1 MIFSYLQF
9 GEIKAIAYSDN
20 ISRLSRITSILLKLQ
35 ARTHISAIEL
45 AEQFDVSKRTIYR
58 DLDSLQQAGI
68 PIISIEGKGYSIM
81 EGYHIPPVMFTESE
95 ANAIIFGEKL
105 IAKTKD
111 QSLIEE
117 FTKAIDKIKSVL
129 KNPDKEKMDFLAK
142 RTIIGKNWDN
152 ERTSNFLSDIQK
164 ALTNFYL
171 LEIKYKKGE
180 ASEISSRQIEP
191 FAIYHN
197 TEENWTLIAW
207 CRMRKDFRN
216 FRIDRIQ
223 ELKTMSTKFEPHQL
237 SMEEFVKM
245 QQEKNSK
252 RQ

>member
-1 MIFSYLQF
+1 M
-9 GEIKAIAYSDN
+9 
-20 ISRLSRITSILLKLQ
+20 LKLQ
-35 ARTHISAIEL
+35 ARAHTTAMDL

-58 DLDSLQQAGI
+58 DIDSLQQAGI
-68 PIISIEGKGYSIM
+68 PIVVTEGKGYSIM
-81 EGYHIPPVMFTESE
+81 DGYHIPPVMFTESE

-117 FTKAIDKIKSVL
+117 FSKAIDKIKSVL
-129 KNPDKEKMDFLAK
+129 RNPEKEKMDFLSK
-142 RTIIGKNWDN
+142 RTIIGKNWKN

-164 ALTNFYL
+164 ALTNFKV
-171 LEIKYKKGE
+171 LEIKYKKIDD
-180 ASEISSRQIEP
+180 AIISSRQIEP

-207 CRMRKDFRN
+207 CRMRDEFRN

-223 ELKTMSTKFEPHQL
+223 ELRTMDSSFQPHKL
-237 SMEEFVKM
+237 SLEEFVKSE
-245 QQEKNSK
+245 QQK
-252 RQ
+252 RSRH